1 MHTHEFIFFRCL
13 GSLGGYGSWRGE
25 GSFAFYSF
33 VLLEVEGLRCRSGS
47 GSESLKPVVD
57 LQDLGLFGGSRAE
70 VPGWRKRVHILL
82 SGLEVLG
89 FVGLGGALSKDFPK
103 SSPYS
108 HLVDNA
114 VCLGS

>member
-1 MHTHEFIFFRCL
+1 MRTHEFIFFRCL

-25 GSFAFYSF
+25 GSFAFYSLG
-33 VLLEVEGLRCRSGS
+33 LLEVEGLRCRSDS

-70 VPGWRKRVHILL
+70 VPGCQRVHILL

-89 FVGLGGALSKDFPK
+89 FEGLGGALLKDFPK

-108 HLVDNA
+108 RLVDNA